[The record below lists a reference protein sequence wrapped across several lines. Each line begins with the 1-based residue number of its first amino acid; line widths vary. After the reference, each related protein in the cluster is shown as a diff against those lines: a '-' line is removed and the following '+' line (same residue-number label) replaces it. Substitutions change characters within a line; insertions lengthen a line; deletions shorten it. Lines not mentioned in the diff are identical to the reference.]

1 MEELC
6 RRWRNQFHTSEQ
18 LKKHRGITE
27 SNILLKW
34 VCDSP
39 KHGVILLKIDTAQI
53 RQQGFLREM
62 LGCVCVTVYEPFSPT
77 RGSSLLCPLCSTVQ
91 DTWFINLIFTHGEI
105 IVESECR
112 NHTQKSENYV
122 IMSARNMCVFTF
134 FHWSDVTTEE
144 VLPWILCL
152 CNYIWRLQRIA
163 GTSVCGLWNGVI
175 VLLQLDMFY
184 LCSLLWSLLACTG
197 F

>member
-1 MEELC
+1 MSSYAAIQMEELC

-62 LGCVCVTVYEPFSPT
+62 LGCVCVTVNQPFSPT

-91 DTWFINLIFTHGEI
+91 HTLSAGSSRCKKPILPAWIIFHHLLSPIAIHSFHSFTTIIIKNAADFIAN
-105 IVESECR
+105 R
-112 NHTQKSENYV
+112 K
-122 IMSARNMCVFTF
+122 
-134 FHWSDVTTEE
+134 
-144 VLPWILCL
+144 
-152 CNYIWRLQRIA
+152 
-163 GTSVCGLWNGVI
+163 
-175 VLLQLDMFY
+175 
-184 LCSLLWSLLACTG
+184 
-197 F
+197 